1 MNHWRNRN
9 DRECRAAMRKPIY
22 WQDGEAEKLIADA
35 IAQGRVTR
43 CPSGYAQYS
52 ARPPKGSSL
61 MGDSALQGFS
71 WQSAPRSGVAR

>member
-35 IAQGRVTR
+35 LAQGRVTR
-43 CPSGYAQYS
+43 CPSGYAHYAIRLQRGQ
-52 ARPPKGSSL
+52 ALMTDSSI
-61 MGDSALQGFS
+61 QGFGWHS
-71 WQSAPRSGVAR
+71 GPRGVAR